1 MNTSGV
7 TREEL
12 HQEVWGAPMMKVAEK
27 YGVSSSYLARVCTQ
41 LNVPRPERGYWS
53 KLAAGHKVAVVPL
66 PEAKPEHSLSWCRS
80 GIVDPTKNVIPPKP
94 FPTRKRTSRRK
105 SPVSKD
111 ETHPLI
117 RGAREL
123 FLKGRETENGYLK
136 PHKWN
141 LVDIITSRE
150 GLDTALKMANAIFLE
165 FENRSWVVKL
175 EAFNKQF
182 QRPEVDDRP
191 AGGNTRYGVRHWAP
205 GRSTLV
211 YLGTVAIGLT
221 LIEDSE
227 EVEVAYVNGKYIPTS
242 RLKKSQS
249 VSRWPSKR
257 DLPSG
262 RFRLRAY
269 SPYLRTQWQREWSI
283 REGRDLPNFVQEV
296 ARELRKATSDIAE
309 EFAVAA
315 EQIRKDK
322 QAWAEQR
329 EKWRIEE
336 DNRLR
341 QEARTK
347 STESLE
353 AIISDWG
360 RAKTIHQFFD
370 ELETA
375 ISLSSAEEKALLH
388 ERLHAARAVMRI
400 PDVLEVLRAWK
411 TPDEIYDEKNK
422 SG

>member
-1 MNTSGV
+1 MNTSDV

-12 HQEVWGAPMMKVAEK
+12 HQEVWGAPMIKVAEK

-41 LNVPRPERGYWS
+41 LNVPRPERGYWA

-66 PEAKPEHSLSWCRS
+66 PEAKPEHSLSWWRS
-80 GIVDPTKNVIPPKP
+80 GIADPTKNVIPPKP
-94 FPTRKRTSRRK
+94 FPTRKRTARRK
-105 SPVSKD
+105 KSVAKD

-150 GLDTALKMANAIFLE
+150 GLDTALRMANAIFLE
-165 FENRSWVVKL
+165 FENRSWEVKL

-191 AGGNTRYGVRHWAP
+191 TGGNTRYGVRHWSPA
-205 GRSTLV
+205 RSTLV
-211 YLGTVAIGLT
+211 YLGTVAIGIT

-227 EVEVAYVNGKYIPTS
+227 EVEVAYVNGKYVPTS

-249 VSRWPSKR
+249 VSRWPTKR

-269 SPYLRTQWQREWSI
+269 SPYLRTHWLREWSI
-283 REGRDLPNFVQEV
+283 REGRDLTKFAQEV
-296 ARELRKATSDIAE
+296 ARDLRKATSDIAK

-322 QAWAEQR
+322 LAWAEQR

-341 QEARTK
+341 QEAIKK

-353 AIISDWG
+353 GIISDWG

-388 ERLHAARAVMRI
+388 DRLRSARAVMRI
-400 PDVLEVLRAWK
+400 PDVLEVLKAWK
-411 TPDEIYDEKNK
+411 TPEEIYDEKNK
-422 SG
+422 PS

>member
-1 MNTSGV
+1 MNTSDV

-12 HQEVWGAPMMKVAEK
+12 HQEVWGAPMIKVAEK

-94 FPTRKRTSRRK
+94 FPTRKRTARRK
-105 SPVSKD
+105 RSVDKD

-150 GLDTALKMANAIFLE
+150 GLDTALRMANAIFLE

-191 AGGNTRYGVRHWAP
+191 AGGNTRYGVRHWSP

-211 YLGTVAIGLT
+211 YLGAVAIGLT

-227 EVEVAYVNGKYIPTS
+227 EVEVAYVNGKYVPTS

-249 VSRWPSKR
+249 VSRWPTKR

-269 SPYLRTQWQREWSI
+269 SPYLRTHWLREWSI
-283 REGRDLPNFVQEV
+283 REGQDLTNFAQEV
-296 ARELRKATSDIAE
+296 ARDLRKATSDIAK

-341 QEARTK
+341 QEAIKK

-353 AIISDWG
+353 GIISDWG

-375 ISLSSAEEKALLH
+375 ISLSSTEEKALLH
-388 ERLHAARAVMRI
+388 DRLRSARAVMRI
-400 PDVLEVLRAWK
+400 PDVLEVLKAWK
-411 TPDEIYDEKNK
+411 TPEEIYDEKNK
-422 SG
+422 PS

>member
-1 MNTSGV
+1 MSTSDV

-12 HQEVWGAPMMKVAEK
+12 HQEVWGAPMTKVAEK

-94 FPTRKRTSRRK
+94 FPTRKRTARRK
-105 SPVSKD
+105 RSVDKD

-150 GLDTALKMANAIFLE
+150 GLDTALRMANAIFLE

-191 AGGNTRYGVRHWAP
+191 AGGNTRYGVRHWSP

-211 YLGTVAIGLT
+211 YLGAVAIGLT

-227 EVEVAYVNGKYIPTS
+227 EVEVAYVNGKCVPTS

-249 VSRWPSKR
+249 VSRWPTKR

-269 SPYLRTQWQREWSI
+269 SPYLRTHWLREWSI
-283 REGRDLPNFVQEV
+283 REGQDLTNFAQEV
-296 ARELRKATSDIAE
+296 ARDLRKATSDIAK

-341 QEARTK
+341 QEAIKK

-353 AIISDWG
+353 GIISDWG

-388 ERLHAARAVMRI
+388 DRLRSARAVMRI
-400 PDVLEVLRAWK
+400 PDVLEVLKAWK
-411 TPDEIYDEKNK
+411 THEEIYDEKNK
-422 SG
+422 PS